1 MNDVYQQGGEQIQ
14 GRELVGLDAWLVV
27 VMVQSVWPCVVN
39 ESWTMGMSFRC
50 GVKVGRI
57 GRQ

>member
-1 MNDVYQQGGEQIQ
+1 MSHVYQQGGEQIQ

-39 ESWTMGMSFRC
+39 ESWTWVCLF
-50 GVKVGRI
+50 VVV
-57 GRQ
+57 